1 MMTEHSYF
9 QGASKAEWSYYLAW
23 KQFVKNWQIEL
34 I

>member
-9 QGASKAEWSYYLAW
+9 HGAPKAECSYYLAW
-23 KQFVKNWQIEL
+23 KQFVKSWQAEL